1 MKRIYLMISMAAFC
15 LAAFFAPAAA
25 QQAAPYEVE
34 YQTAPKYKDFRFAIG
49 GGYAYRLG
57 KEEKTG
63 NAALDAMNKKLRH
76 GFTVDADAQ
85 YFFKETWGLGLNA
98 NFYSASTSGE
108 NIRLPDVDNAMN
120 LKEVQSVIYIGP
132 SFVGR
137 NESEKFM
144 LITNIGLGPI
154 FFNTDMNFS
163 GQSLVGKQ
171 TTLGVNAGIAGEYKL
186 NGKTGIGLKLSYVM
200 GTINSINIEGQ
211 KIQKEQEVS
220 VSNLMA
226 TLFISF
232 RSW

>member
-1 MKRIYLMISMAAFC
+1 MKRMYLIVSMVAFC
-15 LAAFFAPAAA
+15 FTTLFTPIAA

-34 YQTAPKYKDFRFAIG
+34 YQTVPKYNNLRFAIG

-57 KEEKTG
+57 KIEKMG
-63 NAALDAMNKKLRH
+63 DAALDAMNKKLRH
-76 GFTVDADAQ
+76 GFTVDAEAQ

-98 NFYSASTSGE
+98 NFCSASTSGE

>member
-15 LAAFFAPAAA
+15 LAAFLTSAAA
-25 QQAAPYEVE
+25 QQAAPYDVE

-57 KEEKTG
+57 EEEKTG

-85 YFFKETWGLGLNA
+85 YFFKETWGVGLNA
-98 NFYSASTSGE
+98 NFCSASTSGE

-132 SFVGR
+132 TFVGR
-137 NESEKFM
+137 NVSEKFM

-186 NGKTGIGLKLSYVM
+186 NGKTGIGLELSYVM